1 MLLKNRVIGIIL
13 LIIGMMGISF
23 LSHAGVSLG
32 TTRVIFPMNEEQV
45 ILPVSTSLEDDA
57 YLIQSWV
64 DNKDGTKSKQFI
76 ITPPLF
82 MMQGKKDNNLLIL
95 NKGNVELPN
104 DRESLF
110 WVNVKSIPASDK
122 KDVNKNILQ
131 FSITNRIKMF
141 YRPDGLL
148 KYLEEAP
155 NKLTFSLSNKTL
167 VINNPSPVFVTIV
180 QMKLN
185 NDDLDNIMI
194 EPFGKVE
201 VPIKFN
207 LKATNDISYETINDY
222 GAMTPRIK
230 KKI

>member
-1 MLLKNRVIGIIL
+1 MILKNRVIKTALI
-13 LIIGMMGISF
+13 IIGMMSMP
-23 LSHAGVSLG
+23 LLAHAGVSLG
-32 TTRVIFPMNEEQV
+32 TTRVIFPMDEGQV
-45 ILPVSTSLEDDA
+45 ILPVSTSLDVDA

-64 DNKDGTKSKQFI
+64 ENKDGTKSEQFM

-82 MMQGKKDNNLLIL
+82 MMQGKKDNNILIL
-95 NKGNVELPN
+95 NKKNVKLPN

-122 KDVNKNILQ
+122 KDADKNILQ

-155 NKLTFSLSNKTL
+155 NKLTFSLKNKTL
-167 VINNPSPVFVTIV
+167 IIKNPSPVFVTIV

-185 NDDLDNIMI
+185 NDELDNIML
-194 EPFGKVE
+194 EPFGQAE
-201 VPIKFN
+201 IPIKYN
-207 LKATNDISYETINDY
+207 LKTSNDISYETINDY
-222 GAMTPRIK
+222 GAMTPRVT